1 MINQKQDMNEN
12 QKKTLMAGGI
22 LLLIALAFPPT
33 NKLISYS
40 SVNTVSGGY
49 QLIFDMPYAHKVEY
63 VQWVIP
69 IIAIAAITL
78 FIFNAFKGKNEEL
91 H

>member
-1 MINQKQDMNEN
+1 MNKN
-12 QKKTLMAGGI
+12 QKKTLKAGGI

-33 NKLISYS
+33 NKLVTYS
-40 SVNTVSGGY
+40 ENRISGGY
-49 QLIFDMPYAHKVEY
+49 QLIFDMHHHHKVEY

-69 IIAIAAITL
+69 IIVIAAVTH